1 MATGATDFDI
11 ATLRARRTNKWH
23 KFPDDVLPAW
33 VADMD
38 FGVAPAISEALARLT
53 RDQEYGYAAREGALA
68 AAFTRRM
75 QRRFDWQTDPA
86 DAHPIGD
93 LVQASFS
100 SVMAFSDPGD
110 AVLLQLPSYP
120 PFMAAI
126 KDTGRRL
133 IANPMRDS
141 GTRWVLDLAAYEA
154 APDPRARVL
163 IFCHPQNPTGRS
175 YSRAELEQVAA
186 FAIRH
191 DLVVVSDE
199 IHADIVYPGNT
210 HIPLASLSPE
220 IAARTITI
228 TSATKSFNIPALRC
242 AVMHFGAPALKER
255 FFARIHARLLGSPG
269 VTGVD
274 ATIAAWDD
282 GQPWLDAILVQ
293 LRANRDWL
301 AQTLGAELPGVTM
314 RLPEATYLAWLDC
327 SALKLP
333 CPAGQFFLD
342 RARVGLN
349 FGETF
354 GPQVL
359 QLRPPQL
366 RNPDAGATGNRRP
379 HGRGG
384 APDLGPL
391 KYMPPACH
399 QWLDP
404 LAKLV
409 HPLDEIVERQHD
421 ATHRRHRRIL
431 VQQCGNA
438 FIRTDQRAMHR
449 RHAVA

>member
-1 MATGATDFDI
+1 MAPGVTDFDI
-11 ATLRARRTNKWH
+11 PTLRARRTNKWH
-23 KFPDDVLPAW
+23 KFPADVLPAW

-38 FGVAPAISEALARLT
+38 FGVAPAIAEAMARLARA
-53 RDQEYGYAAREGALA
+53 QEYGYAARDGALA
-68 AAFTRRM
+68 EAFSRRM
-75 QRRFDWQTDPA
+75 QRRFGWQTDPA
-86 DAHPIGD
+86 DTHPIGD

-100 SVMAFSDPGD
+100 SVMAFSEPGD

-126 KDTGRRL
+126 NDTGRRL
-133 IANPMRDS
+133 IANHMRDNGS
-141 GTRWVLDLAAYEA
+141 RWVLDLAAYEA
-154 APDPRARVL
+154 SPDPRTRVL
-163 IFCHPQNPTGRS
+163 IFCHPQNPTGRAF
-175 YSRAELEQVAA
+175 SRDELEAVAA

-255 FFARIHARLLGSPG
+255 FFARIPARLLGSPG

-282 GQPWLDAILVQ
+282 GQPWLDEVMGQ

-301 AQTLGAELPGVTM
+301 VQTIGAELPGVTL
-314 RLPEATYLAWLDC
+314 RTPEATYLAWLDC
-327 SALKLP
+327 TALGLP
-333 CPAGQFFLD
+333 TSAGQFFLD

-349 FGETF
+349 FGESF
-354 GPQVL
+354 
-359 QLRPPQL
+359 
-366 RNPDAGATGNRRP
+366 
-379 HGRGG
+379 G
-384 APDLGPL
+384 APYARFARLNFAT
-391 KYMPPACH
+391 PAPV
-399 QWLDP
+399 LR
-404 LAKLV
+404 
-409 HPLDEIVERQHD
+409 EIVGRMAEAVRQ
-421 ATHRRHRRIL
+421 R
-431 VQQCGNA
+431 
-438 FIRTDQRAMHR
+438 
-449 RHAVA
+449 